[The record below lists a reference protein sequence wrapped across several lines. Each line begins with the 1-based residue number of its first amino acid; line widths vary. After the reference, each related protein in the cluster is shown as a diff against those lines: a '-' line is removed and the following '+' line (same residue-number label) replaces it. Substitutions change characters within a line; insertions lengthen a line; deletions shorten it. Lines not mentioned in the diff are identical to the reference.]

1 MRQHTGSGREAPATE
16 DHPRRTR
23 GLFQLGVLSMAL
35 SCFACEDEPQQG
47 GRGVSD
53 TPASAAK
60 TNKPA
65 AQKVLE
71 TLVYKDDDFVESER
85 NRDPFRSYAA
95 SFRGGG
101 KGGEPTPETQRSVIM
116 PNTAVEEMR
125 LIAIISGLTR
135 PKAMLTDQR
144 GVGYVVQRGDY
155 LGRPKVFQ
163 TTGSVAMTLNWRVDR
178 IRDNEVVLTRQDP
191 SDPGRPP
198 LSRIISMRDEIAAR

>member
-1 MRQHTGSGREAPATE
+1 MSVHKQSWVALCLISG
-16 DHPRRTR
+16 
-23 GLFQLGVLSMAL
+23 LSLG
-35 SCFACEDEPQQG
+35 CEDTPEQT
-47 GRGVSD
+47 GRGVEGG
-53 TPASAAK
+53 TPAAAK
-60 TNKPA
+60 PSAPPA
-65 AQKVLE
+65 SKISEQ
-71 TLVYKDDDFVESER
+71 LVYKDEDFVESER

-95 SFRGGG
+95 SFRGRGP
-101 KGGEPTPETQRSVIM
+101 EAAPETQRSVIM
-116 PNTAVEEMR
+116 PNTNVEEMK

-135 PKAMLTDQR
+135 PKAMLTDPR

-178 IRDNEVVLTRQDP
+178 IRDTEVVLTRQDP